1 MRTILI
7 AVLGAATIALGS
19 GCSLVAPSDIQVSQS
34 LPKAAQEVQK
44 AINES
49 NVLIIASANVLAQN
63 LKDGVML
70 KAEVDGYAVKLRQ
83 MAAQVDKS
91 QGLLRLGDI
100 ASARTQAELIQKAI
114 TALHKEVA
122 ARARKQ

>member
-83 MAAQVDKS
+83 MAAQVDKA
-91 QGLLRLGDI
+91 QDLLRLGDI
-100 ASARTQAELIQKAI
+100 ASSRTQAELIQKAI

>member
-91 QGLLRLGDI
+91 QDLLRLGDI